1 MNADEHRAL
10 DDLLDHIYEHGTT
23 GEGVTLL
30 TEKLLDSKRADIDRQ
45 RAANARLVTQ
55 IADQLEEIERLN
67 NFVNGMKGIANTQ
80 GEIIAEQNEE
90 IERLQEQVQD
100 RDGVIEV
107 TLLRE
112 LRLREALAE
121 ADRSLE
127 RAAQLNPAVMAAHAA
142 IRAALA
148 GKK

>member
-55 IADQLEEIERLN
+55 IADQLEEIERLREA
-67 NFVNGMKGIANTQ
+67 V
-80 GEIIAEQNEE
+80 
-90 IERLQEQVQD
+90 QE
-100 RDGVIEV
+100 RDGVIERV
-107 TLLRE
+107 LLRE
-112 LRLREALAE
+112 LRLREAITE
-121 ADRSLE
+121 ANEAMRDGSDLT
-127 RAAQLNPAVMAAHAA
+127 AWA
-142 IRAALA
+142 ILVVALA
-148 GKK
+148 GKEGKP